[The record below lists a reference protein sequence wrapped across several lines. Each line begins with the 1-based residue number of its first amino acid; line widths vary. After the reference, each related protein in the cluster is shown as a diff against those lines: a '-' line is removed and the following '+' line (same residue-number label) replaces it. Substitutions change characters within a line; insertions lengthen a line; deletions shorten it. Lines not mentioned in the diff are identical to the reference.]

1 MKVHIYKIKGEFD
14 WVNGKEIYYMISVE
28 EANRRQ
34 YEKDMELHDCGY
46 WSVCDDH
53 ACGCAISD
61 NVDGF
66 DNEVY
71 QKWKLDLQK
80 QAEELFD
87 EDYYDNDY
95 EELRD
100 YLEEDDYFA
109 DAYYEDEDNYYD
121 DDK

>member
-1 MKVHIYKIKGEFD
+1 
-14 WVNGKEIYYMISVE
+14 MISVE

-53 ACGCAISD
+53 ACGCAVSD

-71 QKWKLDLQK
+71 QKWKHDLQR
-80 QAEELFD
+80 QAEELFND
-87 EDYYDNDY
+87 GIEDYY
-95 EELRD
+95 
-100 YLEEDDYFA
+100 A
-109 DAYYEDEDNYYD
+109 DAYYEDEDNYNNDEDNDELTDNIFAHYYGE
-121 DDK
+121 K

>member
-1 MKVHIYKIKGEFD
+1 
-14 WVNGKEIYYMISVE
+14 MISVE